1 MKKFKIGLLAAA
13 VLACPDLAL
22 AQVQPQYTVPD
33 ILGFTAAAQTA
44 VPTTDLQRVLAS
56 KRSANMAVTTD
67 QSMTIVSGVTK
78 YTVDRV
84 IATNCSATPVLAAGG
99 LYTAASKGGSA
110 IVAAGQAYT
119 ALTSPGAFL
128 PMTLAITTSTFTAGT
143 LFFSLTVA
151 NGTALTCDIYV
162 IGTDLT

>member
-1 MKKFKIGLLAAA
+1 MRRLSWIASFALLALLSQGAE
-13 VLACPDLAL
+13 
-22 AQVQPQYTVPD
+22 AQIVPQYTVPD
-33 ILGFTAAAQTA
+33 VLGLSSYTAGQE
-44 VPTTDLQRVLAS
+44 RVLAS
-56 KRSANMAVTTD
+56 KRSANMAITTD
-67 QSMTIVSGVTK
+67 QSMTVVSGVTK

-110 IVAAGQAYT
+110 IVGSGQVYT
-119 ALTSPGAFL
+119 AFTSASTML
-128 PMTLAITTSTFTAGT
+128 PLTLAITTSTFTPGT